1 MARTR
6 HALPTHIYHIQKVQ
20 NRRKAEHAALE
31 EIKENEVPFRHQNR
45 LQNFWS
51 IIPEP
56 FDDKPNAAASEYH
69 NKQYWVEKR
78 AKANLPRYRRYG
90 VVDAIFRELFGFYN
104 DKVMG

>member
-20 NRRKAEHAALE
+20 NRRKAEQAALD
-31 EIKENEVPFRHQNR
+31 EIKEYEVPFRHTNR

-56 FDDKPNAAASEYH
+56 YDDKPNAAANEYH
-69 NKQYWVEKR
+69 NKQYWVTKR
-78 AKANLPRYRRYG
+78 AKANQPHYRRHSI
-90 VVDAIFRELFGFYN
+90 VDAIFREVFSLY
-104 DKVMG
+104 DDEVMI